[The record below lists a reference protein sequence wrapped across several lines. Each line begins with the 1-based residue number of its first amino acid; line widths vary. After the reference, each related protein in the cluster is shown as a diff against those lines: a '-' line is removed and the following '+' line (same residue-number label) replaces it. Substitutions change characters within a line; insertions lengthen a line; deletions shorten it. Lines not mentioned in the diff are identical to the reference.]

1 MLKNELCNY
10 INDDKTAD
18 IERFIRAG
26 ASDNENDSNNLGR
39 TLDIFHPYDYS
50 HSQICFQFRSQGL
63 VVGGAFQKTPVHESS
78 LCSPCQSVGTKYFT
92 RIFDIKKSVIN
103 TKICQQTGENSLSAN
118 LIDKNHVN
126 SASPI
131 REIEGVRG
139 GFGLRNM
146 MK

>member
-63 VVGGAFQKTPVHESS
+63 VVGGAFQKTLLHKSS
-78 LCSPCQSVGTKYFT
+78 LCSLYPSISV
-92 RIFDIKKSVIN
+92 
-103 TKICQQTGENSLSAN
+103 Q
-118 LIDKNHVN
+118 
-126 SASPI
+126 
-131 REIEGVRG
+131 
-139 GFGLRNM
+139 GFE
-146 MK
+146 

>member
-18 IERFIRAG
+18 P
-26 ASDNENDSNNLGR
+26 
-39 TLDIFHPYDYS
+39 LDIFHPYDYS
-50 HSQICFQFRSQGL
+50 HLQICFQFRSQGL

-103 TKICQQTGENSLSAN
+103 TKICLQNRRKLS
-118 LIDKNHVN
+118 
-126 SASPI
+126 
-131 REIEGVRG
+131 
-139 GFGLRNM
+139 
-146 MK
+146 